1 MEIDKMNFKRV
12 RNYLGYF
19 KRNIKYNVSVNK
31 RVIDIGSGHVP
42 LVRADVLFDL
52 PPATTMQRPV
62 AGIYTP
68 PNRFVVGDIHE
79 LPFQDNSFDYVI
91 NRAVLEHVSDPIK
104 VCTEFSRIGKAGLII
119 VPSYLWEIMGGA
131 APHLWLIKNEEGTLT
146 FYRKTAQHRELNVQI
161 PTRIKN
167 SQQYEN
173 LFNHFY
179 HDFYIDYYWEGN
191 IKVKVVDEEGDI
203 NVCDENFEG
212 IVPEE
217 FSNQFKSPKGIS
229 RKLKVLLYETFRKY
243 LGGRNF
249 DLYSI
254 TACPVCKKS
263 IIKNEDH
270 KLICNTCRLSFP
282 IVDDVP
288 FLDKRFSQKVK

>member
-1 MEIDKMNFKRV
+1 MNFNWIK
-12 RNYLGYF
+12 NYHDYI
-19 KRNIKYNVSVNK
+19 KHNIKYTVGVNK
-31 RVIDIGSGHVP
+31 RVIDIGSGHLP

-52 PPATTMQRPV
+52 PPANTTQRPV

-79 LPFQDNSFDYVI
+79 LPFQDNSFDYVV
-91 NRAVLEHVSDPIK
+91 NRAVLEHVPDPIK
-104 VCTEFSRIGKAGLII
+104 ACTELSRIGKAGLII

-146 FYRKTAQHRELNVQI
+146 FYRKTVKHMELNSHI

-167 SQQYEN
+167 SKQYEN

-179 HDFYIDYYWEGN
+179 QDFYVDYYWEER
-191 IKVKVVDEEGDI
+191 IKVKVIDEEGAKY
-203 NVCDENFEG
+203 NYDEEFKEKEM
-212 IVPEE
+212 VPED
-217 FSNQFKSPKGIS
+217 FNNQYKSPKGIS
-229 RKLKVLLYETFRKY
+229 RKLKVWVYETFRKF

-249 DLYSI
+249 DLYST
-254 TACPVCKKS
+254 TACPVCKKP
-263 IIKNEDH
+263 IKKKEDN
-270 KLICNTCRLSFP
+270 KLICNTCQLSFP

-288 FLDKRFSQKVK
+288 FLDKRFSKKID